1 MPSAERRYSLVVFDW
16 DGTLIDS
23 AGTIVECIQQSARDM
38 GLPVPDAERA
48 RHVIGLG
55 LHDSLRI
62 AVPDLAVEDYREFA
76 ALYREHFLARED
88 AMSLFPGAREL
99 IGELSAEGRTLAVA
113 TGKSRRGLERAFAS
127 SGLGGYFTASRCA
140 DETDPKPHP
149 TMLFELMDELGVGA
163 EGAVMVGDTSHDLEM
178 ARSARVD
185 AVAVTYGAHPE
196 ASLRALGP
204 RGCVASIEELRIWL
218 RHHG

>member
-1 MPSAERRYSLVVFDW
+1 MSSTERRYSLVVFDW

-38 GLPVPDAERA
+38 GLPVPDADRA

-76 ALYREHFLARED
+76 ALYRRHFLARED
-88 AMSLFPGAREL
+88 AMSLFPGVREL
-99 IGELSAEGRTLAVA
+99 IDELRAEGRTLAVA
-113 TGKSRRGLERAFAS
+113 TGKSRRGLDRAFAA
-127 SGLGGYFTASRCA
+127 SGLGAHFAASRCA

-149 TMLFELMDELGVGA
+149 AMLLELMQELAVSA
-163 EGAVMVGDTSHDLEM
+163 EVAVMVGDTSHDLEM

-196 ASLRALGP
+196 AALRALGP
-204 RGCVASIEELRIWL
+204 RGCVASVEALRTWL
-218 RHHG
+218 RNHG